1 MRPDRSISRAISNPW
16 LKFILIITLIYPC
29 IWLFKR
35 LHSRGGGRWAVGGGA
50 YAMTRQGSGEEGG
63 RALIGESEEEWMSR
77 WEMTIRRSVMD
88 RKVDKA
94 EMMQPIW
101 P

>member
-1 MRPDRSISRAISNPW
+1 
-16 LKFILIITLIYPC
+16 
-29 IWLFKR
+29 
-35 LHSRGGGRWAVGGGA
+35 
-50 YAMTRQGSGEEGG
+50 MTRQGSGEEGG

-77 WEMTIRRSVMD
+77 WEMTIQRSVMD